1 MEKTKLQWHPG
12 FCAALRITLG
22 EDLDFLEIREEH
34 LLGKKPL
41 QIDAL
46 VLKKLQDRTVE
57 KVIWKKQEASGLRD
71 RRKGSIT

>member
-41 QIDAL
+41 QIDVL

-57 KVIWKKQEASGLRD
+57 KAIGKKQEASGLRD

>member
-57 KVIWKKQEASGLRD
+57 KAIGSCSADTISLSTNLR
-71 RRKGSIT
+71 RII